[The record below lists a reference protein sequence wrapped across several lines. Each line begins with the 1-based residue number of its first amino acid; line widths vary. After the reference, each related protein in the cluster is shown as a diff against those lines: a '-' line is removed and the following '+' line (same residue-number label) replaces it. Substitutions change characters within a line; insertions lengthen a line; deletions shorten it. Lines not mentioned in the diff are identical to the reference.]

1 MPYSSTPLVVDFNP
15 YKTSTTQEHTL
26 GTQFN
31 DGEDVYRYA
40 KVGASTI
47 TRGKLQT
54 APAPKTNHHNLAIV
68 SAVALGDKTVTVT
81 LGATAAVADE
91 YAEGYIVFNDATLGG
106 HQYRIKTHPAANS
119 SASLVVTLYEPVQVV
134 ALTVAGS
141 KANLVHNTYNGII
154 EGTSQT
160 VRAAGVSLV
169 TATTGLFI
177 WVKTRGVASLLADQT
192 ISLGAFI
199 APSTSVSG
207 SVIEVSSTY
216 GTAEKTNIVGQA
228 TVMAGVD
235 TEKRPVRLE
244 IE

>member
-1 MPYSSTPLVVDFNP
+1 MPYSSTATVVDFNP
-15 YKTSTTQEHTL
+15 YKTSSTPMYAL
-26 GTQFN
+26 GTQFF

-54 APAPKTNHHNLAIV
+54 APAPKTNHHNV
-68 SAVALGDKTVTVT
+68 AVATAQSIGDKTVTVT

-91 YAEGYIVFNDATLGG
+91 YAEGYIVFNDVTTGG
-106 HQYRIKTHPAANS
+106 FRMKIKTHPAANA
-119 SASLVVTLYEPVQVV
+119 SASLTVTLYEPLPV
-134 ALTVAGS
+134 ALTTSS
-141 KANLVHNTYNGII
+141 KGNLVHNTYNGII

-160 VRAAGVSLV
+160 VRVAGVSQV
-169 TATTGLFI
+169 TATTGLYI
-177 WVKTRGVASLLADQT
+177 WVMTRGTTAVLADQT
-192 ISLGAFI
+192 IALGSWI

-207 SVIEVSSTY
+207 SVIAVSGTWST
-216 GTAEKTNIVGQA
+216 ALATNFLGKASI
-228 TVMAGVD
+228 MAGVD

>member
-1 MPYSSTPLVVDFNP
+1 MPYASEATVVDFNP
-15 YKTSTTQEHTL
+15 YKTSSTQMYAL
-26 GTQFN
+26 GTQFK

-54 APAPKTNHHNLAIV
+54 APTPKTNHHNMAIV
-68 SAVALGDKTVTVT
+68 SAQAIGDKSVTVT

-91 YAEGYIVFNDATLGG
+91 YAEGYLAFNDVTTGG
-106 HQYRIKTHPAANS
+106 FRMKIKTHSAASSAAN
-119 SASLVVTLYEPVQVV
+119 LVVTLYEPLPV
-134 ALTVAGS
+134 ALTVAAT
-141 KANLVHNTYNGII
+141 KANLIHNTYNAVI

-160 VRAAGVSLV
+160 VRVAGVTQV
-169 TATTGLFI
+169 TATTGLFV
-177 WVKTRGVASLLADQT
+177 WLLTRGTTPLLADQT
-192 ISLGAFI
+192 IALGSWL

-207 SVIEVSSTY
+207 SVIAVSGTWST
-216 GTAEKTNIVGQA
+216 ALATNFLGKASI
-228 TVMAGVD
+228 MAGVD

>member
-1 MPYSSTPLVVDFNP
+1 MPYNSTPDVVDFNP
-15 YKTSTTQEHTL
+15 YKTSPTQEHQL
-26 GTQFN
+26 GTTFP

-54 APAPKTNHHNLAIV
+54 APAPKTNHHNMAIV
-68 SAVALGDKTVTVT
+68 SAVALGDKTITVT

-91 YAEGYIVFNDATLGG
+91 YAEGYIAFNDATLGG
-106 HQYRIKTHPAANS
+106 YQYKIKTHPAANA
-119 SASLVVTLYEPVQVV
+119 SASLTLTLYEPVQVV

-160 VRAAGVSLV
+160 VRAAGVSQV

-177 WVKTRGVASLLADQT
+177 WVKTRGVSALLADQT
-192 ISLGAFI
+192 IVLGSWVV
-199 APSTSVSG
+199 PSTSVSG
-207 SVIEVSSTY
+207 SVIQISGTY
-216 GTAEKTNIVGQA
+216 GTGLLTNKIGQA
-228 TVMAGVD
+228 DIMAGVD

>member
-1 MPYSSTPLVVDFNP
+1 MPYASTPQVIDFTP
-15 YKTSTTQEHTL
+15 YKTSTLQDYLL
-26 GTQFN
+26 GTPFV
-31 DGEDVYRYA
+31 DGEDMWRYA

-54 APAPKTNHHNLAIV
+54 APAPKANHHNM
-68 SAVALGDKTVTVT
+68 AVAVAGAIGDKSLTVT

-91 YAEGYIVFNDATLGG
+91 YAEGWLVISDATLGG
-106 HQYRIKTHPAANS
+106 FRMKIKTHPAANS
-119 SASLVVTLYEPVQVV
+119 AASLLVTFFEPLPV
-134 ALTVAGS
+134 ALTTSA

-160 VRAAGVSLV
+160 VRAAGVSEV
-169 TATTGLFI
+169 TATTGLFC
-177 WVKTRGVASLLADQT
+177 WVKTRGTASLLADQT

-207 SVIEVSSTY
+207 SVIEVSTTY

-228 TVMAGVD
+228 TIMAGVD